1 MLDLQ
6 RGKRSPIECSGYC
19 SASVRL
25 PLDADE
31 DCALEA
37 LMGLAREWGRAVL
50 LPVDDASAMFVDDN
64 ADALAGAFLVP
75 RGPRGLARR
84 LADKREMHALC
95 LEHGV
100 ATPLAAFP
108 EREQDLDRDATS
120 IGLPVVLKRIDAS
133 RPSTLPTP
141 NVRVAHD
148 RRELLTAFHAMRSP
162 EGGNVM
168 LQEHIPT
175 SPRGDW
181 MFNGYFD
188 SQSCCRAAFTGLK
201 LRQAP
206 PEAGATSLG
215 VCQANDALERQTVGL
230 MAAIGYRGPLD
241 VDYRL
246 DPRDGR
252 YKLLDV
258 NPRIGASFRLFVG
271 ADGTDVLR
279 AMYLDLT
286 GQRLPTIEQRNG
298 RRWLVEPQD
307 LRSSLS
313 HRRGGELTVGGWLRS
328 LSGIEETAW
337 WSRDD
342 PWPFFAMLAQLL
354 VGRLRR
360 FGRGLWGASS
370 ARKAPR

>member
-1 MLDLQ
+1 
-6 RGKRSPIECSGYC
+6 
-19 SASVRL
+19 
-25 PLDADE
+25 
-31 DCALEA
+31 
-37 LMGLAREWGRAVL
+37 
-50 LPVDDASAMFVDDN
+50 
-64 ADALAGAFLVP
+64 
-75 RGPRGLARR
+75 
-84 LADKREMHALC
+84 
-95 LEHGV
+95 
-100 ATPLAAFP
+100 
-108 EREQDLDRDATS
+108 
-120 IGLPVVLKRIDAS
+120 
-133 RPSTLPTP
+133 
-141 NVRVAHD
+141 
-148 RRELLTAFHAMRSP
+148 
-162 EGGNVM
+162 
-168 LQEHIPT
+168 
-175 SPRGDW
+175 
-181 MFNGYFD
+181 
-188 SQSCCRAAFTGLK
+188 
-201 LRQAP
+201 
-206 PEAGATSLG
+206 
-215 VCQANDALERQTVGL
+215 